1 MRGTVLRAVAAAA
14 ALLVAAPALGA
25 VGDVISSFPWP
36 GARNVYR
43 DASYVYC
50 VVDTNTLRRYTVGG
64 SLVGTVTLNGL
75 TAADDADHCVAGAG
89 RMTVIGGGNNLF
101 DYWVS
106 SGSLIRT
113 YAAPPSTT
121 GYGYA
126 PGRAYYFVHSGADVG
141 RYTKAGSLV
150 SSFTVS
156 YSAGPIAVADRF
168 RNRAG
173 NYVVVGSKLGF
184 SATVYTGTGSRVTS
198 FVLPAVTYGCVC
210 GPGAP
215 ATHGTTYWCNLRR
228 GTDFYAYQIDLG
240 NTNAAVA
247 PASMGRLKA
256 LFR

>member
-1 MRGTVLRAVAAAA
+1 MKVKIIIVVGAAAYA
-14 ALLVAAPALGA
+14 ATASWGA

-36 GARNVYR
+36 NARDAYR
-43 DASYVYC
+43 DGDYVSC
-50 VVDTNTLRRYTVGG
+50 VAGTNTLRRYTVGG
-64 SLVGTVTLNGL
+64 SLAGTVALSGL

-89 RMTVIGGGNNLF
+89 RMTVIGGGNRLF
-101 DYWVS
+101 DYRVS
-106 SGSLIRT
+106 DGSLIRS
-113 YAAPPSTT
+113 YAAPPGTT
-121 GYGYA
+121 GYGYS
-126 PGRAYYFVHSGADVG
+126 PGHAYYFVHSGADVR
-141 RYTKAGSLV
+141 RYTTAGSLV

-173 NYVVVGSKLGF
+173 NYVVVGSKLSF
-184 SATVYTGTGSRVTS
+184 YARVYTGTGSLVTS

-215 ATHGTTYWCNLRR
+215 STHGTTYWCNVRR

-240 NTNAAVA
+240 NTNVAVA
-247 PASMGRLKA
+247 PTSAGRIKA

>member
-1 MRGTVLRAVAAAA
+1 MTKKLFILWAAAC
-14 ALLVAAPALGA
+14 VAAPSLGA

-36 GARNVYR
+36 NARNAYR
-43 DASYVYC
+43 DADYVYC
-50 VVDTNTLRRYTVGG
+50 VVGTNTLRRYTVGG
-64 SLVGTVTLNGL
+64 SLVGTVALSGL

-89 RMTVIGGGNNLF
+89 RMTVIGGGNRLF

-106 SGSLIRT
+106 NGSLIRS

-121 GYGYA
+121 GYGYS
-126 PGRAYYFVHSGADVG
+126 PGRAFYFVHSGAYVN
-141 RYTKAGSLV
+141 RYTRAGSLAG
-150 SSFTVS
+150 SFPVS

-173 NYVVVGSKLGF
+173 NYVVVGSKVSF
-184 SATVYTGTGSRVTS
+184 YARVYTGTGSLVTS

-215 ATHGTTYWCNLRR
+215 AAHGTTYWCNIRM
-228 GTDFYAYQIDLG
+228 GTNFYAYQIDLG
-240 NTNAAVA
+240 NTNVAVA
-247 PASMGRLKA
+247 PASAGKIKA